1 MLTDSERVKLLDD
14 ALRGARRG
22 AIGRFASSLSHA
34 LGTPLNVIA
43 GRAAMIGM
51 NEGESAE
58 AHENAR
64 IIEAQVKNIT
74 DMLQRALEF
83 VRDGAPGTERLNLS
97 ELAQRVA
104 GILEPLAVSRGVA
117 IEVDN
122 GKPVVVS
129 AIPARVFDIALTL
142 TSWAVGSAPR
152 GRKVRISVDSR
163 TVEPPSSERGRARG
177 GPSAVIEVR
186 CPGADLSPELVEH
199 VYEPWLSGSSVDRD
213 TALTLAV
220 AYGIARE
227 HRGFVQA
234 ERADDGVTFRLCW
247 PV

>member
-1 MLTDSERVKLLDD
+1 MLDD

-22 AIGRFASSLSHA
+22 AVGRFASSLSHA

-51 NEGESAE
+51 SDDESRDAR
-58 AHENAR
+58 ENAR

-74 DMLQRALEF
+74 DILQRALKF
-83 VRDGAPGTERLNLS
+83 VRDGTPGAERLNVS
-97 ELAQRVA
+97 ELVERVA
-104 GILEPLAVSRGVA
+104 AILEPLAASREVA
-117 IEVDN
+117 IEVAN
-122 GKPVVVS
+122 GHPVVVS
-129 AIPARVFDIALTL
+129 VIPDRVFDITLTL
-142 TSWAVGSAPR
+142 ASWAVGNVPR
-152 GRKVRISVDSR
+152 GNKVRIRVDSR
-163 TVEPPSSERGRARG
+163 PVEPPSTERGRARG
-177 GPSAVIEVR
+177 GLSAVIEVR
-186 CPGADLSPELVEH
+186 CPGAELSPELVEH
-199 VYEPWLSGSSVDRD
+199 VYEPWLSGSSIDRD

-234 ERADDGVTFRLCW
+234 EHTDEGVTFRLCW